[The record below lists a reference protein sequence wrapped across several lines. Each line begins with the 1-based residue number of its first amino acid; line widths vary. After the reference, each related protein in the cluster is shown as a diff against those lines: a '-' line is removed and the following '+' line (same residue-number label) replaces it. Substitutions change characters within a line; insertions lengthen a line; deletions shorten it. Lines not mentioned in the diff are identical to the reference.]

1 MEIGVWILTGAL
13 VLLTGLLLV
22 KIRLLHAAAKE
33 MEEAFLDRL
42 RTDTNTLI
50 NTSSYDPYMRRLA
63 AGINTGLRML
73 RRERHRYQ
81 QGDLELKDAVT
92 NISHDL
98 RTPLTAI
105 CGYLDL
111 LKKEQMSGTARYYLT
126 IMEERTEV
134 LKQLTEELFCYSVT
148 MSSGDM
154 GEPEEL
160 SLNRVLEESLSAYYA
175 VLKGCRIEPKVSM
188 PDADVRRRL
197 NRSALLR
204 IFANILSN
212 AVKYSDGDLAVT
224 LLDTGELI
232 FQNQASALTEV
243 EVNRL
248 FDRYYTVET
257 TRKST
262 GLGLAISRLLTERMG
277 GSISCGLEQGIL
289 TIRIRF
295 SACPDSMQKEPCL

>member
-22 KIRLLHAAAKE
+22 KICLLHAAAKE

-134 LKQLTEELFCYSVT
+134 LKQLTESVCLLCSIERLPDRT
-148 MSSGDM
+148 EGLHAGCGCTAQAEPERPAPDLREYPEQCRQIQRRRSGGYSSGYWRTDLS
-154 GEPEEL
+154 EPG
-160 SLNRVLEESLSAYYA
+160 VH
-175 VLKGCRIEPKVSM
+175 
-188 PDADVRRRL
+188 
-197 NRSALLR
+197 
-204 IFANILSN
+204 F
-212 AVKYSDGDLAVT
+212 DG
-224 LLDTGELI
+224 
-232 FQNQASALTEV
+232 
-243 EVNRL
+243 
-248 FDRYYTVET
+248 
-257 TRKST
+257 
-262 GLGLAISRLLTERMG
+262 G
-277 GSISCGLEQGIL
+277 GG
-289 TIRIRF
+289 
-295 SACPDSMQKEPCL
+295 